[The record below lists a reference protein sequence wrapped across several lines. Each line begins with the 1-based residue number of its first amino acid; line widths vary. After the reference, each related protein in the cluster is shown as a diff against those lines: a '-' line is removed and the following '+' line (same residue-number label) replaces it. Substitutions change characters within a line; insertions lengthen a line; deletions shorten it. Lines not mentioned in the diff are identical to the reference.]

1 MKKLKKDSK
10 LEILERNK
18 KNALIYRKD
27 ADTDKPYVFARGFD
41 GYEWKNGT
49 YFKSKEDAMKYWN
62 THKDI
67 TDAMKKF
74 AVSTNG
80 NEFIVS
86 AKSYDEAIAQVKQTK
101 VFKDSASPYQTINA
115 LIEDE
120 RSAVELYN
128 VALEN
133 LKGKIPDISYQ
144 AIVAI
149 RNDENKHIENLQAV
163 INGNVT
169 EKNLEDSMKDD
180 LSDDIKKYQMWVDY
194 DMKRYNK
201 ISEITMSALKK
212 AGLKVVKDKYGDY
225 EVIE

>member
-27 ADTDKPYVFARGFD
+27 ADTDEPYVFARGFN
-41 GYEWKNGT
+41 GYEWDNGT
-49 YFKSKEDAMKYWN
+49 YFKTLNEAKKYWN
-62 THKDI
+62 THKDV
-67 TDAMKKF
+67 TDSMKKF
-74 AVSTNG
+74 VVTTND
-80 NEFIVS
+80 NKYIVH
-86 AKSYDEAIAQVKQTK
+86 AKNYDEAILKVKKVNMLTDEATPLQT
-101 VFKDSASPYQTINA
+101 VNA
-115 LIEDE
+115 LLEDE
-120 RSAVELYN
+120 RAAVNVYN
-128 VALEN
+128 VALQN
-133 LKGKIPDISYQ
+133 LKGKIPEISYQ

-149 RNDENKHIENLQAV
+149 RNDENRHIENLQAV

-169 EKNLEDSMKDD
+169 EKNLEDSVNDD
-180 LSDDIKKYQMWVDY
+180 LGDDIKKYQMWVDY